1 MPKKGIMKTLEF
13 QRKLKTNP
21 RPIIIDLWAPWC
33 KPCRAMEPVF
43 KQVSTKYAGQV
54 DVLKINADESPDVL
68 KTLGVMSIPTVIGF
82 ANGKEI
88 LRRTG
93 MQSANT
99 LDIIFDATLH
109 QRKPVVMPPTP
120 IDRLIR
126 SVGGSAL
133 IVIGWFAN
141 RSIILMVLGAVLLFS
156 AFYDRCPIYRAV
168 ATRVKELFQRSKDEN
183 QSS

>member
-1 MPKKGIMKTLEF
+1 MKTLEF
-13 QRKLKTNP
+13 QRKLKTSP
-21 RPIIIDLWAPWC
+21 RPIIVDLWAPWC
-33 KPCRAMEPVF
+33 KPCRAMEPAF
-43 KQVSTKYAGQV
+43 KQVSTKYTGQV
-54 DVLKINADESPDVL
+54 DVLKINADESTDVL

-93 MQSANT
+93 MQSADT

-120 IDRLIR
+120 IGRLIR
-126 SVGGSAL
+126 SVGGLAL
-133 IVIGWFAN
+133 IVIGWFVN
-141 RSIILMVLGAVLLFS
+141 QSIILMALGAVLLFS

-168 ATRVKELFQRSKDEN
+168 ATRVKDLFQRSKEEK